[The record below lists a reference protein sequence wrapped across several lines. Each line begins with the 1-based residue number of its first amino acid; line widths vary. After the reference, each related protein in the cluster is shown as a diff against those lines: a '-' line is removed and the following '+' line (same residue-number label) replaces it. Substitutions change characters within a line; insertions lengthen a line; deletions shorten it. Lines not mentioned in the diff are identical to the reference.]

1 MFLRE
6 PATVS
11 AFADQATVESRIES
25 HIESHEVCMSEVPDL
40 FTPFKLGPITLRNR
54 FIRAGANE
62 GMVFKGAPTKALVKH
77 HRDMAA
83 GGVGLTTVAYGAVAK
98 VGRTL
103 PNQVW
108 MRPEILPDLKAL
120 ADAVHAEGGA
130 ISYQLTHGGSFVT
143 SVKVDGPTM
152 SASGG
157 LNKAGLMRG
166 NFFQRAMTRVD
177 MDLVIQQFVD
187 AAELCRQAGFD
198 AVEIHMGH
206 GYLLNQFISPL
217 SNKRKDEYGGS
228 AENRA
233 RFPAEVLRRVKEK
246 VGGQM
251 AVLAKIN
258 VADGVPN
265 GATVEDAIV
274 TARLLQQAGAD
285 LLVLSGGRNIESG
298 WFMFGS
304 NFDMDEMK
312 KVLKGSWLTGLMMKL
327 SQLGT
332 PRVSFRE
339 MYFLE
344 YSRRIRAAVDV
355 PLGYLGGARS
365 LANAGQAMAE
375 GFDAVVMARPLIHD
389 PQLVNKFQRGEIAAS
404 GCTNC
409 NRCVPYIYHPAGT
422 MCVLNPPNDVALN
435 RVRAAG

>member
-1 MFLRE
+1 MSQKNEL
-6 PATVS
+6 
-11 AFADQATVESRIES
+11 FA
-25 HIESHEVCMSEVPDL
+25 
-40 FTPFKLGPITLRNR
+40 PFQLGPISLRNR

-62 GMVFKGAPTKALVKH
+62 GMVLHGAPTKALVKH

-108 MRPEILPDLKAL
+108 MRREILPDLKAL

-143 SVKVDGPTM
+143 SLKVNGPTM

-157 LNKAGLMRG
+157 INKAGMMRG
-166 NFFQRAMTRVD
+166 NLFQRAMTRAD
-177 MDLVIQQFVD
+177 MDLVAQQFVN
-187 AAELCRQAGFD
+187 AAELCREAGFD

-217 SNKRKDEYGGS
+217 SNKRKDDYGGT
-228 AENRA
+228 AAKRA
-233 RFPAEVLRRVKEK
+233 RFPAEVLRRVKDK
-246 VGGQM
+246 VGRQM

-258 VADGVPN
+258 VADGVAG
-265 GATVEDAIV
+265 GATVDDAIV
-274 TARLLQQAGAD
+274 TARLLQEAGAD

-327 SQLGT
+327 AQFGT
-332 PRVSFRE
+332 PKVSFRE

-365 LANAGQAMAE
+365 LANAEQAMAE

-389 PQLVNKFQRGEIAAS
+389 AQLVNKFARGEATAS
-404 GCTNC
+404 GCINC
-409 NRCVPYIYHPAGT
+409 NRCVPYIYHPSGT
-422 MCVLNPPNDVALN
+422 MCVLNAPNDPALN

>member
-1 MFLRE
+1 MYE
-6 PATVS
+6 SS
-11 AFADQATVESRIES
+11 AV
-25 HIESHEVCMSEVPDL
+25 
-40 FTPFKLGPITLRNR
+40 FTPLRLGPVTLRNR

-62 GMVFKGAPTKALVKH
+62 GMVLDGAPTKALVKH

-108 MRPEILPDLKAL
+108 MRPEILPDLRAL

-157 LNKAGLMRG
+157 FNKAGLMRG
-166 NFFQRAMTRVD
+166 NLFQREMTRAD

-233 RFPAEVLRRVKEK
+233 RFPVEVLRRVKEK
-246 VGGQM
+246 VGDRM

-258 VADGVPN
+258 VADGVPG

-304 NFDMDEMK
+304 NLDMDEMK

-327 SQLGT
+327 SQFGT
-332 PRVSFRE
+332 PKVQFRE

-344 YSRRIRAAVDV
+344 HSRRIRAAVDI

-365 LANAGQAMAE
+365 LANAEQAMAE

-389 PQLVNKFQRGEIAAS
+389 SQLINKFQSGKLKVS
-404 GCTNC
+404 GCINC
-409 NRCVPYIYHPAGT
+409 NRCVPYIYHAAGT

-435 RVRAAG
+435 QVRASA

>member
-1 MFLRE
+1 MNRN
-6 PATVS
+6 
-11 AFADQATVESRIES
+11 
-25 HIESHEVCMSEVPDL
+25 PDRDTL
-40 FTPFKLGPITLRNR
+40 FSPFRLGPITLRNR

-62 GMVFKGAPTKALVKH
+62 GMVLDSAPTRALLEH
-77 HRDMAA
+77 HRSMAA

-108 MRPEILPDLKAL
+108 MRAEILPDLKAL

-143 SVKVDGPTM
+143 SVKVEGPTM

-157 LNKAGLMRG
+157 FNKAGFMRG
-166 NFFQRAMTRVD
+166 NLRQRAMTRAD
-177 MDLVIQQFVD
+177 MDLVIGQFVA
-187 AAELCRQAGFD
+187 AAELCAQAGFD

-217 SNKRKDEYGGS
+217 SNKRRDEYGGS

-246 VGGQM
+246 VGQRM

-258 VADGVPN
+258 VADGVPG
-265 GATVEDAIV
+265 GATVDDAIV

-312 KVLKGSWLTGLMMKL
+312 KVLKGSWLTGLMMKAA
-327 SQLGT
+327 QFGT
-332 PRVSFRE
+332 PKVSFRE

-365 LANAGQAMAE
+365 LANAEQAVAE
-375 GFDAVVMARPLIHD
+375 GFDALVMARPLIHD
-389 PQLVNKFQRGEIAAS
+389 PKLIDKFRRGETAVS

-409 NRCVPYIYHPAGT
+409 NRCIPYIYHPAGT
-422 MCVLNPPNDVALN
+422 MCVLNPPNDPALN

>member
-1 MFLRE
+1 MNQNQDRD
-6 PATVS
+6 T
-11 AFADQATVESRIES
+11 
-25 HIESHEVCMSEVPDL
+25 L
-40 FTPFKLGPITLRNR
+40 FSPFRLGPLMLRNR

-62 GMVFKGAPTKALVKH
+62 GMVLDGAPTRALLEH
-77 HRDMAA
+77 HRSMAA

-108 MRPEILPDLKAL
+108 MRAEILPDLKAL
-120 ADAVHAEGGA
+120 AGAVHAEGGA

-143 SVKVDGPTM
+143 SVKIEGPTM

-157 LNKAGLMRG
+157 FNKAGFMRG
-166 NFFQRAMTRVD
+166 NFFQRAMTRAD
-177 MDLVIQQFVD
+177 MDLVIGQFVD
-187 AAELCRQAGFD
+187 AAELCAQAGFD

-217 SNKRKDEYGGS
+217 SNKRRDEYGGS

-233 RFPAEVLRRVKEK
+233 RFPAEVLRRVKEE
-246 VGGQM
+246 VGQRM

-258 VADGVPN
+258 VADGVPG
-265 GATVEDAIV
+265 GATVDDAIV

-312 KVLKGSWLTGLMMKL
+312 KVLKGNWLTGLMMKAA
-327 SQLGT
+327 QFGT

-365 LANAGQAMAE
+365 LANAEQAMRE

-389 PQLVNKFQRGEIAAS
+389 PRLVDKFRRGETAAS

-409 NRCVPYIYHPAGT
+409 NRCIPYIYHPAGT
-422 MCVLNPPNDVALN
+422 RRVRNPPNDPALN
-435 RVRAAG
+435 RVRAGA

>member
-1 MFLRE
+1 MNERNKL
-6 PATVS
+6 
-11 AFADQATVESRIES
+11 FA
-25 HIESHEVCMSEVPDL
+25 
-40 FTPFKLGPITLRNR
+40 PFKLGPITLRNR

-62 GMVFKGAPTKALVKH
+62 GMVYKGAPTKALVKH

-108 MRPEILPDLKAL
+108 MRSEILPDLAVL
-120 ADAVHAEGGA
+120 ADAVHDEGGA

-143 SVKVDGPTM
+143 SLKVDGPTM

-157 LNKAGLMRG
+157 INKAGLMRG
-166 NFFQRAMTRVD
+166 NFRQRAMTRAD
-177 MDLVIQQFVD
+177 MERVIQEFVD

-217 SNKRKDEYGGS
+217 SNRRKDEYGGS
-228 AENRA
+228 AANRA
-233 RFPAEVLRRVKEK
+233 RFPAEVLSRVKDK
-246 VGGQM
+246 VGHRM

-258 VADGVPN
+258 VADGVPG
-265 GATVEDAIV
+265 GATVDDAIV
-274 TARLLQQAGAD
+274 TARLLQEAGAD

-304 NFDMDEMK
+304 NLDMDEMK
-312 KVLKGSWLTGLMMKL
+312 KVLRGSWLTGMMMKL

-332 PRVSFRE
+332 PKVSFRE

-344 YSRRIRAAVDV
+344 YSRRIRAAVDM

-365 LANAGQAMAE
+365 LANAEQAVAE

-389 PQLVNKFQRGEIAAS
+389 PQLVNKFQRGEASVS
-404 GCTNC
+404 GCINC

-422 MCVLNPPNDVALN
+422 MCVLNTPNDLQMN
-435 RVRAAG
+435 RVRASA

>member
-1 MFLRE
+1 MNE
-6 PATVS
+6 SS
-11 AFADQATVESRIES
+11 AV
-25 HIESHEVCMSEVPDL
+25 
-40 FTPFKLGPITLRNR
+40 FTPLRLGPVTLRNR

-62 GMVFKGAPTKALVKH
+62 GMVLDGAPTKALVKH

-108 MRPEILPDLKAL
+108 MRPEILPDLRAL

-157 LNKAGLMRG
+157 FNKAGLMRG
-166 NFFQRAMTRVD
+166 NLFQREMTRAD

-233 RFPAEVLRRVKEK
+233 RFPVEVLRRVKEK
-246 VGGQM
+246 VGDRM

-258 VADGVPN
+258 VADGVPG

-304 NFDMDEMK
+304 NLDMDEMK

-327 SQLGT
+327 SQFGT
-332 PRVSFRE
+332 PKVQFRE

-344 YSRRIRAAVDV
+344 HSRRIRAAVDI

-365 LANAGQAMAE
+365 LANAEQAMAE

-389 PQLVNKFQRGEIAAS
+389 SQLINKFQSGKLKVS
-404 GCTNC
+404 GCINC
-409 NRCVPYIYHPAGT
+409 NRCVPYIYHAAGT

-435 RVRAAG
+435 QVRASA

>member
-1 MFLRE
+1 MSQKNEL
-6 PATVS
+6 
-11 AFADQATVESRIES
+11 FA
-25 HIESHEVCMSEVPDL
+25 
-40 FTPFKLGPITLRNR
+40 PFQLGPISLRNR

-62 GMVFKGAPTKALVKH
+62 GMVLHGAPTKALVKH

-108 MRPEILPDLKAL
+108 MRREILPDLKAL

-143 SVKVDGPTM
+143 SLKVDGPTM

-157 LNKAGLMRG
+157 INKAGMMRG
-166 NFFQRAMTRVD
+166 NLFQRAMTRAD
-177 MDLVIQQFVD
+177 MDLVAQQFVD
-187 AAELCRQAGFD
+187 AAELCREAGFD

-217 SNKRKDEYGGS
+217 SNKRKDDYGGT
-228 AENRA
+228 AAKRA
-233 RFPAEVLRRVKEK
+233 RFPAEVLRRVKDK
-246 VGGQM
+246 VGRQM

-258 VADGVPN
+258 VADGVAG
-265 GATVEDAIV
+265 GATVDDAIV
-274 TARLLQQAGAD
+274 TARLLQEAGAD

-304 NFDMDEMK
+304 NFDMAEMQ
-312 KVLKGSWLTGLMMKL
+312 KVLRGNWLTGLMLKA
-327 SQLGT
+327 SQLGV
-332 PRVSFRE
+332 PKVSFRE

-344 YSRRIRAAVDV
+344 YSRKIRQAVKL
-355 PLGYLGGARS
+355 PLGYLGGVSS
-365 LANAGQAMAE
+365 LDNAAQAMAE

-389 PQLVNKFQRGEIAAS
+389 AQLVNKFARGEATAS
-404 GCTNC
+404 GCINC

-422 MCVLNPPNDVALN
+422 WCVMNPPNDKALN
-435 RVRAAG
+435 RQPASA